1 MCSRYEKEELL
12 HPAFRYRLYVY
23 SICSTTCECL
33 EVSSMSDLFK
43 SFRSISVEVSDV
55 LFYCCYSYCCLGVS
69 LCPKH

>member
-12 HPAFRYRLYVY
+12 HPAFLYRLYVC

-43 SFRSISVEVSDV
+43 SFQSISVEVSYV
-55 LFYCCYSYCCLGVS
+55 LFYRCYSYCSLGVS